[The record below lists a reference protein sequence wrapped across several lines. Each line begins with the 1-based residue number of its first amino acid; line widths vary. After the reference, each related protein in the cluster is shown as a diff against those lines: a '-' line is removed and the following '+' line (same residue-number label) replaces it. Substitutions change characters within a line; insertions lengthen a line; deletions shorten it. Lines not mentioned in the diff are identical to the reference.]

1 MDVPKTH
8 QKEFP
13 KHNIISPES
22 KNIEDNFNA
31 QHPKCVQCKKNLKLK
46 DNNLTNY
53 CDKCKGNLCD
63 VCKNTHN
70 SKYPK
75 HIPVNARVNFLENPE
90 EEIPELPQFKCLVCQ
105 KDLSDKVN
113 EPIANC
119 NKCKG
124 SLCPEC
130 SRSHK
135 SEFPRHR
142 LENQIYIPKLEGG
155 KDNKDKLNKL
165 KQLNKKEIPNE
176 KCKSCKKDIKE
187 NEPINYCTKCNDNL
201 CKNCNVLH

>member
-1 MDVPKTH
+1 MLKNH

-13 KHNIISPES
+13 RHNIISPEN
-22 KNIEDNFNA
+22 KNLGDNLYA
-31 QHPKCVQCKKNLKLK
+31 QNPQCFQCKNNLKLK

-63 VCKNTHN
+63 ICKNIHN

-75 HIPVNARVNFLENPE
+75 HISIYARVNFLENLE
-90 EEIPELPQFKCLVCQ
+90 EEIPELPQFKCLVYQ
-105 KDLSDKVN
+105 NNLFDKVN
-113 EPIANC
+113 EPIANS

-124 SLCPEC
+124 SLCPEW

-142 LENQIYIPKLEGG
+142 LENKIYIPKLEGG
-155 KDNKDKLNKL
+155 KDNKDKDKNHY
-165 KQLNKKEIPNE
+165 
-176 KCKSCKKDIKE
+176 
-187 NEPINYCTKCNDNL
+187 NYICIFFN
-201 CKNCNVLH
+201 